1 MQNIINKLG
10 QFLRKFF
17 SGLYKHT
24 ILALIHFF
32 KNIGLGISKMIKGW
46 RAHPV
51 AFRRGLRSFF
61 IPGWGQYKNKQ
72 WYKAVPFFVFFLVVI
87 TLELSTSRYL
97 KAFTEINQYPI
108 VTQEMIEGG
117 TFYQLYRTPE
127 TIVGGHLITA
137 TDLEEDGDYQGMY
150 RQAGDYA
157 IVNYAYLLLDA
168 DDVSSSGDFY
178 QSPYLVGDVTK
189 KGDTSPYML
198 KTTDINSSG
207 TYYQSYFEVG
217 DIGIYNLTSQDVAAN
232 GAFYQKYRK
241 AGDRIAYVVTA
252 QDLLPKGTYFEVNRE
267 VNNLI
272 KHVITAED
280 LETGG
285 LYENSGKAV
294 NDIDYVLLTT
304 ENIADYQGY
313 LVFGDVLNG
322 TMLSAPDSTFRIAGD
337 VVWDTSINGYRQLSS
352 ANVSDGASYY
362 QSPRQ
367 AGDII
372 SADGINRPIL
382 ITQAMVADQGLYY
395 GSGYSQGMTVPYTL
409 TTVDVSDGGN
419 YYQSLYARN
428 DSFYVPID
436 EFDIQPNMID
446 VKINEGVY
454 RRVLGVQSDNVSDKI
469 FFFRDYGGWFTK
481 GLWGLFTLGQVPMRV
496 DDQASWYRGWPVIVF
511 RSSSQMDYPA
521 WVEADNSTSLL
532 TNGVIVLVVTLILLV
547 LYIGNI
553 SDAYH
558 SQRMIEETNEIEE
571 PKKWVR
577 RIWDSYFSYI
587 IVLPTFIL
595 IAFFTLIPFAFS
607 FLTAFTSWTSRV
619 SVPDALIEWRGIANF
634 ANIFEG
640 GGVNFRYF
648 GNVFVWTLI
657 FAITASLTCYIVG
670 MIQALVIQSKYVVA
684 KKLWR
689 TIFILPWAIPS
700 LVTLL
705 MFRNIFSAYGGL
717 ANQVID
723 SFGGTDLLIQIK
735 AFLYSLGLY
744 GQEQAGAFSGQYIQ
758 WFGLVNYKLGRLL
771 IIVINLWIGYPYF
784 MLLITGSLTSI
795 PSDMYE
801 AADIDG
807 ASSLQKTRFITI
819 PWILRATTP
828 VIITTLTHNF
838 NNFGVIYF
846 LTGSVPATYTWTA
859 TGGYTNIG
867 VPNSAPSIY
876 DILISWVYR
885 LAMLTTVR
893 EYNVAAVYSI
903 IIFMMVGIFSV
914 YNLSRV
920 KSFWE
925 ED

>member
-1 MQNIINKLG
+1 MQNNISKLG
-10 QFLRKFF
+10 QFLLKV
-17 SGLYKHT
+17 LKWIYNHT
-24 ILALIHFF
+24 IYAVYSFFRKIVQGLIRMV
-32 KNIGLGISKMIKGW
+32 KDWKAN
-46 RAHPV
+46 PV

-61 IPGWGQYKNKQ
+61 IPGWGQYKNNQ
-72 WYKAVPFFVFFLVVI
+72 WYKAIPFFVFFLLVLTV
-87 TLELSTSRYL
+87 ELATSRYL
-97 KAFTEINQYPI
+97 KAFTEIKNYPI
-108 VTQEMIEGG
+108 VTQDMIEGG
-117 TFYQLYRTPE
+117 AFYQAYRTQG
-127 TIVGGHLITA
+127 TIVNGYMITA
-137 TDLEEDGDYQGMY
+137 EDIEAEGDYFGEY
-150 RQAGDYA
+150 RQAGDFA
-157 IVNYAYLLLDA
+157 FVDNIFNLLDA
-168 DDVSSSGDFY
+168 TDVSATGDFY
-178 QSPYLVGDVTK
+178 QSPYQAGDVTK
-189 KGDTSPYML
+189 KGDLSPYML
-198 KTTDINSSG
+198 TASDIGTSG
-207 TYYQSYFEVG
+207 DYYQSLFEIG
-217 DIGIYNLTSQDVAAN
+217 DVGIYIVSNQDVAAN
-232 GAFYQKYRK
+232 GAYFETYRK

-252 QDLLPKGTYFEVNRE
+252 QDLLPVGAYFETNRAIG
-267 VNNLI
+267 NII
-272 KHVITAED
+272 KYIITSED
-280 LETGG
+280 LAVGG
-285 LYENSGKAV
+285 LYEGSGKAV
-294 NDIDYVLLTT
+294 GDIVYETLTAGNIDDYS
-304 ENIADYQGY
+304 GY
-313 LVFGDVLNG
+313 L
-322 TMLSAPDSTFRIAGD
+322 IAGD
-337 VVWDTSINGYRQLSS
+337 VVGGTLLLAPQVDYRISGDIVWDTNINGYRQLSS
-352 ANVSDGASYY
+352 ANVANGASYY

-372 SADGINRPIL
+372 SADGINKPVL
-382 ITQAMVADQGLYY
+382 MTQALVADQGLFF

-409 TTVDVSDGGN
+409 TVEDVSEGGN
-419 YYQSLYARN
+419 YYQSFYARN

-436 EFDIQPNMID
+436 EFDILPNQID
-446 VKINEGVY
+446 IKIEEGVY
-454 RRVLGVQSDNVSDKI
+454 RRALGVHADNASDRI
-469 FFFRDYGGWFTK
+469 YFFRDYGGWFTK
-481 GLWGLFTLGQVPMRV
+481 GIWGLITLGQIPTKVN
-496 DDQASWYRGWPVIVF
+496 DQSSWYRGWPIIVF

-547 LYIGNI
+547 LFIGNV

-558 SQRMIEETNEIEE
+558 SQKLYEQTGKIED

-587 IVLPTFIL
+587 IVLPTFLL
-595 IAFFTLIPFAFS
+595 IAFFTLIPFTFS
-607 FLTAFTSWTSRV
+607 FLTAFSSWTSRV
-619 SVPDALIEWRGIANF
+619 SVPESLINWVGFSGF
-634 ANIFEG
+634 AQVFAGN
-640 GGVNFRYF
+640 GVNFKYF
-648 GNVFVWTLI
+648 GNVFIWTMI
-657 FAITASLTCYIVG
+657 FAIAASLTCYIVG

-735 AFLYSLGLY
+735 GILYSLGLY

-859 TGGYTNIG
+859 AGTYTNIG

-893 EYNVAAVYSI
+893 EYNIAAVYSI